1 MSVIFI
7 HSVQERSWLVRVYVS
22 GWVVVIVRGGES
34 LPEGHWGVLFN
45 WITFQNVCLCMWC
58 VRVYAYIW
66 NLCVHKHVMFL
77 CMFINQ
83 SHICSVCLKVLY
95 VLVYIC
101 YIYENVNIL
110 KAAYFCGHF
119 LSHKVPQFVNC
130 NI

>member
-1 MSVIFI
+1 MELFTSVTFI

-34 LPEGHWGVLFN
+34 LAVGHWGVLFN

-83 SHICSVCLKVLY
+83 SHMWCVFEGTVCACVYMLY
-95 VLVYIC
+95 I
-101 YIYENVNIL
+101 
-110 KAAYFCGHF
+110 
-119 LSHKVPQFVNC
+119 
-130 NI
+130 